1 MKKNDLTFAALLA
14 AVFCVLAAILG
25 LMLPTEITIEGSL
38 DADLPA
44 VQVQQPVTQAPVTQ
58 APVTQ
63 APTEAPTTPAADTT
77 PSEDVT
83 TTAPEASTPDS
94 GIPQGNEAILTKYTE
109 LMDDAK
115 TKAVGYTKVEWQA
128 IPEEKA
134 QFEGKAFSK
143 ILPIASNFFKTEAD
157 AKANPEVKAL
167 GADMEWFPI
176 YHNTKGCMLTDV
188 SAIENAT
195 CTELPD
201 GNVKIVIE
209 LKDED
214 NSEPPVAAPTCD
226 SYIGSMFTPIQF
238 ASIRD
243 TLENDATVKFIVKNV
258 DFDLQYYDC
267 VAELTYNPATN
278 QIVKLDQ
285 FMHIN
290 IQINEGSILGLSAKG
305 NAVLDNYMYISD
317 FVY

>member
-1 MKKNDLTFAALLA
+1 MKKYEQLIFAALLA
-14 AVFCVLAAILG
+14 AVFCLLSATLG
-25 LMLPTEITIEGSL
+25 LILPTEISVEGTV

-63 APTEAPTTPAADTT
+63 APTQAPTEAPDTDTEDTT
-77 PSEDVT
+77 A
-83 TTAPEASTPDS
+83 APAPDNDS
-94 GIPQGNEAILTKYTE
+94 SIPQGNEAILAKYSE
-109 LMDDAK
+109 LMNDAK
-115 TKAVGYTKVEWQA
+115 AQSVGFKKIEWQA

-143 ILPIASNFFKTEAD
+143 ILPIASNFFKSEED
-157 AKANPEVKAL
+157 AKAEPEFKPKDD
-167 GADMEWFPI
+167 GAKWLPI
-176 YHNTKGCMLTDV
+176 YHNSKGCMLTDV
-188 SAIENAT
+188 NAIESAT

-209 LKDED
+209 LKDEE
-214 NSEPPVAAPTCD
+214 NSEPPVEAPTCD
-226 SYIGSMFTPIQF
+226 STVGSMFTPIQF
-238 ASIRD
+238 AEVRN
-243 TLENDATVKFIVKNV
+243 TLETDPAVKFIVKDV
-258 DFDLQYYDC
+258 DFDLTYYDC

-278 QIVKLDQ
+278 QIVTLDQ

-290 IQINEGSILGLSAKG
+290 IQINNGSILGLSAKG
-305 NAVLDNYMYISD
+305 NAVLDNYMYVSE